1 MKNLYALI
9 IAILLYGALDAQT
22 ITVNGA
28 CIAGPV
34 TLTQGTDPEAGNG
47 KPYYVGTG
55 TVAGNAGVQI
65 AIAWNN
71 KLNEWHLTLDGGYV
85 LFTSTANSQQPP
97 GTASTVFSWQTADP
111 APCPSPAPLS
121 VTGNVALW
129 VTFGSIDAYVKG
141 NNLHVNWTT
150 EKEVNNDHFE
160 IEASTDGEQFA
171 TIGTLKS
178 KAENGNS
185 DITLSY
191 EWTGNAGMSLSVLP
205 CLAFVLIL
213 LLLVRRKRTIALAT
227 VAIGFI
233 VFAQISCKKDKDSIT
248 DNENY
253 YIRIAQI
260 DKDGTKTYSKVV
272 RVNGE

>member
-9 IAILLYGALDAQT
+9 IALLLYGAINAQT

-34 TLTQGTDPEAGNG
+34 TLTQGTNPALIDG

-55 TVAGNAGVQI
+55 TVAGNTGVQI
-65 AIAWNN
+65 AI
-71 KLNEWHLTLDGGYV
+71 EWDNTENLWLFTLDGGYV
-85 LFTSTANSQQPP
+85 MFTSSAATQQPP
-97 GTASTVFSWQTADP
+97 GTASTVFDWDP
-111 APCPSPAPLS
+111 LEAAPCASPAPLS

-129 VTFGSIDAYVKG
+129 VTFGTIDAHIKG
-141 NNLHVNWTT
+141 SNLHVNWTT

-160 IEASTDGEQFA
+160 IEGSTDGEQFV

-185 DITLSY
+185 DITLNY
-191 EWTGNAGMSLSVLP
+191 EWTGSAGMSLSVLP
-205 CLAFVLIL
+205 YLAFVLIL
-213 LLLVRRKRTIALAT
+213 LLFVCRKKTMVLAT
-227 VAIGFI
+227 VAISFVAFI
-233 VFAQISCKKDKDSIT
+233 QVSCKKDKDSIA
-248 DNENY
+248 NSENY